1 MFYGKDLVPVVQGC
15 VRVTTNRNNNGRIK
29 KTLSSKI
36 MWADQVKGLE
46 VWSNLQPTLEF
57 HSSFT

>member
-1 MFYGKDLVPVVQGC
+1 MFYGKDLVPVVQGY

-36 MWADQVKGLE
+36 MCVDQVKGLE